1 MRHHSLAVSPATV
14 HWGYFSKAVVP
25 SLTVRSGDRATIET
39 LTHHAGD
46 DWERMISG
54 DPGAESVFQWTRERK
69 AVVRRGSGPT
79 EGPFL
84 RGSGEGVGVHL
95 LTGPVAIEDA
105 EPGDILEVR
114 VLDVRPRPSCHA

>member
-1 MRHHSLAVSPATV
+1 MA
-14 HWGYFSKAVVP
+14 
-25 SLTVRSGDRATIET
+25 
-39 LTHHAGD
+39 
-46 DWERMISG
+46 
-54 DPGAESVFQWTRERK
+54 
-69 AVVRRGSGPT
+69 RRGAGPT

-114 VLDVRPRPSCHA
+114 SSTCVRVRAATPATPAAVLVRTPPHLGISLP